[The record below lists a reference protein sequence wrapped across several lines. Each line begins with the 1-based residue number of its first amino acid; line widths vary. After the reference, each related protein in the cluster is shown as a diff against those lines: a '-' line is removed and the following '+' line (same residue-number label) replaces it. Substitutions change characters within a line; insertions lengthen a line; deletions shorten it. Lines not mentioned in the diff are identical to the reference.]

1 MGGMKC
7 RKALLCFLVTLTS
20 LSVLPSAP
28 SKADEGDNKDI
39 DLVILVD
46 ESTSLSPGDV
56 EQEQLA
62 VRNIIALPQLLDQ
75 RIRVSVLPF
84 SSGPNSPRL
93 VTGCEFTEL
102 NPEGQDYLLEYC
114 PDQIRRE
121 RRDDGPDAAGNT
133 DFAKAIDVA
142 IQKLREVGSDSRRKA
157 ILLLTDGRY
166 DPDGNQSVATEEDS
180 ALNAALDRARVGEV
194 SIWPLGFGDTYS
206 IDFEALRQYASNGY
220 QGQGN
225 CPQPEAALSAP
236 DQLAAQIYGIISAVA
251 CIDVQPPKPTPSTF
265 DLHPLVDQISA
276 VVLGSKDEPT
286 MKDSSGNV
294 VCAGQWEN
302 RSGVYSCQLS
312 IDGSRPG
319 EWMVI
324 GSGDSQIVWVASG
337 EIVVSLQACDSRPTL
352 EMKRRDNNPINWNSD
367 YSWPTVEVFEFTE
380 SGEPTRRSY
389 EVEVSKESLVL
400 ELDEQTQKVVA
411 ELVPASNEELKG
423 ISLVERAVCEISS
436 PAIETTTSSPE
447 DTVPL
452 EPSNTGDNG
461 ENNESEDGPTDF
473 PWFWIALLVFTM
485 ALAGFGFRGLLNA
498 RKFPR
503 GSELKQRMPSGKWI
517 LLDIQLEGSRR
528 VGIKLGSPGQAAR
541 EISVADLDVDVIL
554 TYHGKELRVSTPK
567 ESGDEKGAED
577 RIEALNYPFRVQ
589 EFEFRVD
596 VPEEEPEEDF

>member
-206 IDFEALRQYASNGY
+206 IDFEGLRRYASNGY
-220 QGQGN
+220 QGQGK
-225 CPQPEAALSAP
+225 CPKPEAALSAP
-236 DQLAAQIYGIISAVA
+236 EQLAAQIYGIISAVA
-251 CIDVQPPKPTPSTF
+251 CIDVQPPRPTPSTF

-276 VVLGSKDEPT
+276 VVLGSNDEPT

-324 GSGDSQIVWVASG
+324 GSADSQIVWVASG
-337 EIVVSLQACDSRPTL
+337 EVVVSLEACDSRPTL
-352 EMKRRDNNPINWNSD
+352 EMKRRDNNPINWSDD

-380 SGEPTRRSY
+380 SREPTRRSY
-389 EVEVSKESLVL
+389 EVELSKESHLL
-400 ELDEQTQKVVA
+400 ELDRDAQSVVA
-411 ELVPASNEELKG
+411 ELVPMSDEKLKG
-423 ISLVERAVCEISS
+423 ISLVDRAECEISS
-436 PAIETTTSSPE
+436 SAVVTTTSSPE

-452 EPSNTGDNG
+452 ETSNTGDKG
-461 ENNESEDGPTDF
+461 ENNESEVEPTDF
-473 PWFWIALLVFTM
+473 PWFWIALLVFTLT
-485 ALAGFGFRGLLNA
+485 LAGFGFRRILNA

-517 LLDIQLEGSRR
+517 LLDIRLEGLRR
-528 VGIKLGSPGQAAR
+528 AGVKLGSPGQAAR

-577 RIEALNYPFRVQ
+577 RIEALNYPFQVQ

>member
-7 RKALLCFLVTLTS
+7 RKALICFLVSLTS
-20 LSVLPSAP
+20 LSVPPSAP
-28 SKADEGDNKDI
+28 AKADEPDNKDI

-102 NPEGQDYLLEYC
+102 NPVGQDYLLKYC

-206 IDFEALRQYASNGY
+206 IDFEALSRYASSGY
-220 QGQGN
+220 QGQGE
-225 CPQPEAALSAP
+225 CPKPEAALSAP

-251 CIDVQPPKPTPSTF
+251 CIDVQPPRPTPSTF

-337 EIVVSLQACDSRPTL
+337 EIVVSLEAWDARPTL
-352 EMKRRDNNPINWNSD
+352 EMKRRDNNPINWSDD
-367 YSWPTVEVFEFTE
+367 YSWPTVEVFEFAE
-380 SGEPTRRSY
+380 SREPTRPAY
-389 EVEVSKESLVL
+389 EVELSKESHLL
-400 ELDEQTQKVVA
+400 ELDRDTQSVVA
-411 ELVPASNEELKG
+411 ELVPMSDEKLKG
-423 ISLVERAVCEISS
+423 ISLVDRAECEISPPASTS
-436 PAIETTTSSPE
+436 PVTEPDVTIPSEVDPGDDSGSETDPDPSFPWWILVLGAAIVVLMGRSAHRLRSQNRFTSS
-447 DTVPL
+447 TV
-452 EPSNTGDNG
+452 
-461 ENNESEDGPTDF
+461 
-473 PWFWIALLVFTM
+473 I
-485 ALAGFGFRGLLNA
+485 
-498 RKFPR
+498 
-503 GSELKQRMPSGKWI
+503 KQRNPNGRNQI
-517 LLDIQLEGSRR
+517 EVPEVYAAGVREIGLRRNEGSWLYRGCDLETAQIVFRR
-528 VGIKLGSPGQAAR
+528 RRDEVIVRTASDSGNEG
-541 EISVADLDVDVIL
+541 DLVEV
-554 TYHGKELRVSTPK
+554 RFP
-567 ESGDEKGAED
+567 
-577 RIEALNYPFRVQ
+577 LNF
-589 EFEFRVD
+589 EFEFEGCQFLVEM
-596 VPEEEPEEDF
+596 EELSDQEETES

>member
-1 MGGMKC
+1 M
-7 RKALLCFLVTLTS
+7 
-20 LSVLPSAP
+20 
-28 SKADEGDNKDI
+28 
-39 DLVILVD
+39 ILVD
-46 ESTSLSPGDV
+46 ESTSLSSGDV

-62 VRNIIALPQLLDQ
+62 VANIIALPQLLDQ
-75 RIRVSVLPF
+75 RIRVLVLPF
-84 SSGPNSPRL
+84 SSGSNSPRL

-102 NPEGQDYLLEYC
+102 TPEGQDYLLKYC
-114 PDQIRRE
+114 PAQIRRE

-133 DFAKAIDVA
+133 DFSKAIDVA
-142 IQKLREVGSDSRRKA
+142 VQKLREEGSASRRKA

-166 DPDGNQSVATEEDS
+166 DPDGNQSVATEEDA

-194 SIWPLGFGDTYS
+194 SIWPLGFGDAFS
-206 IDFEALRQYASNGY
+206 IDFESLRRYASNGY
-220 QGQGN
+220 QGQGR
-225 CPQPEAALSAP
+225 CPKPEAALSAP

-265 DLHPLVDQISA
+265 DVHPLVDQISA
-276 VVLGSKDEPT
+276 VVLGSTDEPT

-294 VCAGQWEN
+294 VCAGKWEN

-324 GSGDSQIVWVASG
+324 GSSNSQIVWVASG
-337 EIVVSLQACDSRPTL
+337 EIVVSLEACDSRPTL
-352 EMKRRDNNPINWNSD
+352 GMKRRDNNPINWKGD
-367 YSWPTVEVFEFTE
+367 YSWPTIEVSEFTE
-380 SGEPTRRSY
+380 SRESTRRSY
-389 EVEVSKESLVL
+389 EVEFSKESLVL

-411 ELVPASNEELKG
+411 ELVPASDEELKG
-423 ISLVERAVCEISS
+423 ISLVERAECEISS
-436 PAIETTTSSPE
+436 AAIETTTSSPE
-447 DTVPL
+447 NTVPL

-461 ENNESEDGPTDF
+461 ENNEPEDDPTDF
-473 PWFWIALLVFTM
+473 PWIRIAFLVFTM
-485 ALAGFGFRGLLNA
+485 AIAGFGIRRLLNA

-503 GSELKQRMPSGKWI
+503 GSELKQRMTSGKWI
-517 LLDIQLEGSRR
+517 LLDIQLDGSRR

-541 EISVADLDVDVIL
+541 EISVADPDVDVIL

-596 VPEEEPEEDF
+596 VPEEEQDEDF